1 MCAIVPVREA
11 SRVMP
16 KSFAYSTLDGLF
28 DLACRDGVDIRTTLL
43 RVLTDLYVQK
53 PVHTADEQAQYVEL
67 AGRLIDGV
75 DAATRA
81 TVKARLSGYAAAPAA
96 ILRRLDAA
104 GSPAPAQA
112 APLPPAKPAQP
123 DLAELFF
130 AASAEER
137 RLILI
142 NLDLV
147 AEAPARRPAP
157 VSADAMQRLE
167 NAALQ
172 RNTDEFTRMLERAL
186 GIPQALAERIA
197 HDHSGEPIVA
207 AAKALGMQAA
217 VLQRIL
223 LFLNPVIGQSVERVY
238 DLARLYDEITV
249 AAAQRMLAIWRREE
263 SRGNPAYAPAYY
275 DDERRSARAASTP
288 AEHRPARE
296 RTPLP
301 SRFRSNSR

>member
-1 MCAIVPVREA
+1 
-11 SRVMP
+11 MP
-16 KSFAYSTLDGLF
+16 QFSAFPALDGLF
-28 DLACRDGVDIRTTLL
+28 DLACRDGVDIRPTLL

-53 PVHTADEQAQYVEL
+53 PFHTADEQAQYVEL

-96 ILRRLDAA
+96 ILRRLDA
-104 GSPAPAQA
+104 GGTPAPTQA
-112 APLPPAKPAQP
+112 APPPRAESRRP

-130 AASAEER
+130 AAVAEER

-147 AEAPARRPAP
+147 AEAPARRPPPATP
-157 VSADAMQRLE
+157 DTMQRLE
-167 NAALQ
+167 SAALQ
-172 RNTDEFTRMLERAL
+172 RNTSEFVRTLERAL
-186 GIPQALAERIA
+186 GISRALAERIA
-197 HDHSGEPIVA
+197 RDHSGEPVVV

-223 LFLNPVIGQSVERVY
+223 LFLNPVIGQSVQRVY
-238 DLARLYDEITV
+238 DLADLYDEITV
-249 AAAQRMLAIWRREE
+249 AAAERMLAIWRQEG
-263 SRGNPAYAPAYY
+263 SRSQPVHAPAYY

-288 AEHRPARE
+288 GQHRAARE

-301 SRFRSNSR
+301 PRFRSNNH